1 MTPKQSE
8 LLDFIKAYTAEHG
21 CSPSFEEM
29 MHGLGLKSKSGV
41 HRLLAS
47 LKEQG
52 CISRKTFRSGAVV
65 VLDYNLDHI
74 PTSAL
79 VAALEARGIVLGAK
93 AW

>member
-8 LLDFIKAYTAEHG
+8 LLDFIKAYTAEHA

-29 MHGLGLKSKSGV
+29 MHGLGLKSKAGV
-41 HRLLAS
+41 HRLLAV

-52 CISRKTFRSGAVV
+52 LISRKSHRSRTVV